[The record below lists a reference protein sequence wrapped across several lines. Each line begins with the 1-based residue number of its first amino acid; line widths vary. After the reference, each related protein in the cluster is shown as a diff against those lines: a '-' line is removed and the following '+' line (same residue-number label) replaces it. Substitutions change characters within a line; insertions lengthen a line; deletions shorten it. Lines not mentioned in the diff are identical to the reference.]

1 MSTKE
6 LTYRFG
12 ADYSALLRG
21 QDRALAGWQ
30 KERREL
36 QALQAQQRE
45 HHAAMTDL
53 GAGLVTFGAVV
64 ATGLGLA
71 ARAAI
76 EWESAFTGVRKTV
89 DGSDA
94 EIASLE
100 KELRGLARTL
110 PATHEEIAGVAEAA
124 GQLGIKRQ
132 DIAAFTKTMIDLG
145 NTTNLTAEQAATDL
159 AKFSN
164 IMGTS
169 ASDVDRLGSAL
180 VALGND
186 GASTEA
192 DIISMGLRI
201 AAAGRQVGMTESQ
214 VLAFASSLSSVGIEA
229 EAGGSSFSTAMIKM
243 SVAAKQGGDSLGVFA
258 QVAGMSADA
267 FATKFKNDASGA
279 MITFI
284 QGLSKMQKAG
294 GDVFGV
300 LDSLGLSEIRVRDA
314 MLRAAGASDM
324 FTHSLEVGSKAW
336 IENTA
341 LTDEANKRYET
352 TASRLQVSGNQIKD
366 AMIDVGAA
374 VAPALAA
381 GAQAVADI
389 VRAFSELPGPV
400 QDVITYVGLAA
411 AGVTMVGG
419 AALIAV
425 PKLLAFRAS
434 MTALSTSG
442 GAVTGALGKF
452 GLFMS
457 GPWGAG
463 IAAGIGLLA
472 VFGASMGAASRAQQ
486 ELAEGG
492 RSVAA
497 AIREQNGA
505 MNETVRAAA
514 AKAAAEGGLLGK
526 AKELGI
532 ELPRVTDAIL
542 GQGSAYGDMLSSLD
556 ATIMAGT
563 RHQLAGKG
571 SVTVM
576 TDEALAAQ
584 ALKDGLVDLV
594 GGKDAELEKTKDATV
609 ATKDATV
616 ATEAQSDAFDE
627 EARQAKE
634 VVDALEGMLKTLNQL
649 NGITLSARE
658 AQRDYLAQL
667 AETAE
672 VLKTNGKGLDNNTE
686 KGRENAAALDA
697 QAKSAGELAEAF
709 AKEAEKQGGAAAGI
723 AAFKASLDSS
733 RPALI
738 KQAEA
743 FGMSQD
749 EAAKYADS
757 VLHAAD
763 ETGFFARVAQAELQR
778 VAAAVN
784 GIPPGKVVNVGVLSE
799 EAKAKLAEIG
809 YKVETLP
816 DGTVNVTAL
825 TKAAEDAINLAARP
839 RTALITVNTR
849 QGIGYQSPGGQVF
862 NARGNVIAFA
872 GGGTWEDHRPQVVH
886 ASAGTVRIWAEPET
900 GGESY
905 IPHAMDRRTAAV
917 GVLGYTADKFG
928 YDLAPRSQSAGVV
941 RASYRGNTRS
951 VDASTTIQGNVIV
964 ADYQEFDRVN
974 RQRTAHALFQAGMT

>member
-21 QDRALAGWQ
+21 QDKALDGWR

-53 GAGLVTFGAVV
+53 GSGLVTFGAVV
-64 ATGLGLA
+64 AAGLGLA
-71 ARAAI
+71 TKAAI

-100 KELRGLARTL
+100 KELRGLAKTL

-169 ASDVDRLGSAL
+169 AGDVDKLGSAL

-201 AAAGRQVGMTESQ
+201 AAAGKQVGMTEAQ

-243 SVAAKQGGDSLGVFA
+243 SVAANQGGESLDTFA
-258 QVAGMSADA
+258 RVAGMSADA
-267 FATKFKNDASGA
+267 FSRKFKQDAAGA
-279 MITFI
+279 MIVFI
-284 QGLSKMQKAG
+284 QGLRRMQDTG

-300 LDSLGLSEIRVRDA
+300 LDKLGLSEIRVRDA
-314 MLRAAGASDM
+314 MLRAAGASEM
-324 FTHSLEVGSKAW
+324 FTHSLEVGTDAW

-341 LTDEANKRYET
+341 LTEEANKRYET
-352 TASRLQVSGNQIKD
+352 AASRLQVSGNQIKD

-374 VAPALAA
+374 IAPAFAA
-381 GAQAVADI
+381 GAQSVADV

-400 QDVITYVGLAA
+400 KDIITYVGLAA
-411 AGVTMVGG
+411 AGITLVGG

-425 PKLLAFRAS
+425 PKVLAFRES
-434 MTALSTSG
+434 MTALSTGG
-442 GAVTGALGKF
+442 GAATSALGKF

-457 GPWGAG
+457 GPWGVG
-463 IAAGIGLLA
+463 IAAGIGLLGLFA
-472 VFGASMGAASRAQQ
+472 AGLGAASRKQQ
-486 ELAEGG
+486 EMAASGAD
-492 RSVAA
+492 VAR

-505 MNETVRAAA
+505 MNDSVRGAA
-514 AKAAAEGGLLGK
+514 AKAAAEAGLLGK
-526 AKELGI
+526 AKELGL
-532 ELPRVTDAIL
+532 ELPRITDAIL
-542 GQGSAYGDMLSSLD
+542 GQGNAYDSLITSLD
-556 ATIMAGT
+556 ATIGAGDAYRGT
-563 RHQLAGKG
+563 SEKTLEQLKAER
-571 SVTVM
+571 
-576 TDEALAAQ
+576 DAARE
-584 ALKDGLVDLV
+584 LKSGLIDLVD
-594 GGKDAELEKTKDATV
+594 GKNAELEKTKDVSA

-616 ATEAQSDAFDE
+616 ATSAQSEALDEEKRATEEVKTAFDG
-627 EARQAKE
+627 
-634 VVDALEGMLKTLNQL
+634 LIKTLNDL
-649 NGITLSARE
+649 NGITLSSRE

-667 AETAE
+667 AETGE
-672 VLKTNGKGLDNNTE
+672 VLAKNGKGLDNTTE

-697 QAKSAGELAEAF
+697 QAKAAGELAEAL
-709 AKEAEKQGGAAAGI
+709 AREAEKQGGAAAGT
-723 AAFKASLDSS
+723 AAFKASLDAS

-743 FGMSQD
+743 FGMSHE
-749 EAAKYADS
+749 EAVRYADS
-757 VLHAAD
+757 VLAAAG
-763 ETGFFARVAQAELQR
+763 ETGHFARVAQAELAR
-778 VAAAVN
+778 VAAAVH
-784 GIPPGKVVNVGVLSE
+784 GIPPGKTVNVGVLSE
-799 EAKAKLAEIG
+799 DAKKKLGEIG

-816 DGTVNVTAL
+816 DGTVNVTAA
-825 TKAAEDAINLAARP
+825 TKAAEDALNWLARP
-839 RTALITVNTR
+839 RTALVTVNTR
-849 QGIGYQSPGGQVF
+849 QGVGWQSPGGQIF
-862 NARGNVIAFA
+862 NARGNVVSFA
-872 GGGTWEDHRPQVVH
+872 SGGTWENHRPQVVR
-886 ASAGTVRIWAEPET
+886 ATPGTVRIWAEPET

-905 IPHAMDRRTAAV
+905 IPHAMDRRPAAI

-928 YDLAPRSQSAGVV
+928 LDLVPRTQSAGAV
-941 RASYRGNTRS
+941 RASYMSSTRS
-951 VDASTTIQGNVIV
+951 VDASLSIGTVVVGSMQEV
-964 ADYQEFDRVN
+964 ADME
-974 RQRTAHALFQAGMT
+974 RQRRAHALFAQGLT